1 MQIFMLEIFINDFV
15 SHHSYPVNNVLG
27 SQCFALGFVLI
38 LLQIEV
44 VYNLP
49 SHPGGLW
56 SWSSV
61 LIPGCP
67 TLVMEAPRGLD
78 KTGDGFASAGTPGLS
93 WGRARPSHDLSKT
106 RGLWLHW
113 QGKERVSA
121 AGITGV

>member
-15 SHHSYPVNNVLG
+15 SHHSYPVNSVSG

-38 LLQIEV
+38 LLQMEV

-56 SWSSV
+56 SLSSV

-67 TLVMEAPRGLD
+67 MLVMEHPVVW
-78 KTGDGFASAGTPGLS
+78 TE
-93 WGRARPSHDLSKT
+93 
-106 RGLWLHW
+106 
-113 QGKERVSA
+113 QGMALLVL
-121 AGITGV
+121 GHLG